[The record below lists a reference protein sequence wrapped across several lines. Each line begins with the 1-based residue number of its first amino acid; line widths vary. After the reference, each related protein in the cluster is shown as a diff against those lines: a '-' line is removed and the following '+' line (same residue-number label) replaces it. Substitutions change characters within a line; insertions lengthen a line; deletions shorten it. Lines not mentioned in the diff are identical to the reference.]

1 MKSLSIYA
9 VFIISIFASSQSFA
23 QKNVAN
29 DTIKVWG
36 NCGMC
41 QKTIEKSAKAAGAS
55 SANWNEDTKL
65 LTVSYKSKKTSL
77 AQIQQ
82 SIAKA
87 GYDTQDF
94 TADSSAYYGLHG
106 CCQYERKNLAATEA
120 ARKDCCNNNQCCNEV
135 KACTDMASCKN
146 KVCCKL

>member
-9 VFIISIFASSQSFA
+9 VILISIFASSQSFA
-23 QKNVAN
+23 QKNVTN

-55 SANWNEDTKL
+55 SANWNEDSKL

-77 AQIQQ
+77 EQIQQ
-82 SIAKA
+82 SIANA

-106 CCQYERKNLAATEA
+106 CCQYERKNFAATEA
-120 ARKDCCNNNQCCNEV
+120 AKKNCCNNNQCCNEV